1 MSPRWLA
8 VAALLLALPAAAQT
22 PDSAEAVPAVRPA
35 PPDWSVTVGGG
46 ALVMPS
52 FPGASSNR
60 VLPAPFVDVRYRDR
74 FFLSPFTGLGVNA
87 IATPTLQA
95 GVAVLP
101 DFGRSA
107 SAAERL
113 RGWGDIGA
121 GADLRV
127 FASWVIGPL
136 ALLADVRRQL
146 GAGDGTLFDAGVTRP
161 LPLARHLILIPT
173 ATVTWANA
181 RYSRAY
187 FGVDP
192 GQSAIA
198 GIPVRSA
205 GSGLRDATIAM
216 VAVVPLDQRWSVQS
230 IVRAEFLLGDAAASP
245 VTEQRVQPMFGGFV
259 AYRL

>member
-1 MSPRWLA
+1 MSQRFPA
-8 VAALLLALPAAAQT
+8 IAALLLALPAAAQT
-22 PDSAEAVPAVRPA
+22 AESAEAVAAARPA
-35 PPDWSVTVGGG
+35 RPDWSVTVGGG

-60 VLPAPFVDVRYRDR
+60 VLPVPFVDVRYRDR
-74 FFLSPFTGLGVNA
+74 FFVSPFAGLGVNV
-87 IATPTLQA
+87 IATPRLQA
-95 GVAVLP
+95 GIAVLP

-107 SAAERL
+107 SSDRL

-121 GADLRV
+121 GANLKA
-127 FASWVIGPL
+127 FASWIVGPF

-146 GAGDGTLFDAGVTRP
+146 GAGDGTLFDTGVTKP

-173 ATVTWANA
+173 ATLTWANG

-187 FGVDP
+187 FGVDAS
-192 GQSAIA
+192 QSAIA

-205 GSGLRDATIAM
+205 GSGLRDATIAIL
-216 VAVVPLDQRWSVQS
+216 AVVPLDERWSVQS

-245 VTEQRVQPMFGGFV
+245 LTEQRVQPSFGGFV

>member
-1 MSPRWLA
+1 M
-8 VAALLLALPAAAQT
+8 VAP
-22 PDSAEAVPAVRPA
+22 RPA

-46 ALVMPS
+46 AMVVPS

-74 FFLSPFTGLGVNA
+74 FFLSPFAGLGVNA
-87 IATPTLQA
+87 IASPRLQA

-107 SAAERL
+107 SSADRL

-121 GADLRV
+121 GANLRI
-127 FASWVIGPL
+127 FASCAVGPL
-136 ALLADVRRQL
+136 AFLADVRRQL
-146 GAGDGTLFDAGVTRP
+146 GAGDGTLFDAGVTKP
-161 LPLARHLILIPT
+161 LPLARHFILIPT

-187 FGVDP
+187 FAIDAS
-192 GQSAIA
+192 QSAIA

-205 GSGLRDATIAM
+205 GSGLRDATVAL
-216 VAVVPLDQRWSVQS
+216 VAVMPLDERWSVQS
-230 IVRAEFLLGDAAASP
+230 MVRAEFLLGDAAASP
-245 VTEQRVQPMFGGFV
+245 LTEQRVQPSFGGFM